1 MCAWQLEGSPWKCQ
15 PPWALK
21 NIIGL
26 RSCEHFELW
35 SYCGVSLWFRFL
47 ISFSLLEHPRH
58 LPTLDFDWYP
68 KIHSHFSFK
77 SFHLERSG
85 PPEIHVGINIP
96 PNSFGVQSNF
106 FEGVSLLIG
115 LHGSAMVPT
124 DFMWFQ
130 SCTGLA
136 FPTIFLQWPGRLDRS
151 DWVKLEMTVVTG
163 GEL

>member
-115 LHGSAMVPT
+115 LHGSANGSNGFYVIPIVY
-124 DFMWFQ
+124 WFGIPNHF
-130 SCTGLA
+130 S
-136 FPTIFLQWPGRLDRS
+136 P
-151 DWVKLEMTVVTG
+151 MTWSLGSVWLG
-163 GEL
+163 